1 MLTFWESFSDD
12 DEGNVNLGQVELHS
26 GFTIDR
32 SSAGFAAKSP
42 GKNINIVASRFSG
55 LWRFNVL
62 NAGNRNDHTIP

>member
-42 GKNINIVASRFSG
+42 GKNINIVVSRFSG
-55 LWRFNVL
+55 LSRFALL
-62 NAGNRNDHTIP
+62 NAGDRNGHIIP